1 MESKQNEMESM
12 DIKKLAIKTSLPMVV
27 SMISISL
34 YNIVDTIFVSNI
46 SENALTAISLAAP
59 IQSIITAI
67 AIGIGIGINSL
78 LARTLG

>member
-1 MESKQNEMESM
+1 MNSRQNEMETM
-12 DIKKLAIKTSLPMVV
+12 DIKKLALKTSLPMVI

-78 LARTLG
+78 LARKK